1 MKRFITITVVILLF
15 LSLKT
20 YSYQSSR
27 ITDQKA
33 LTAKLT
39 GHTAI
44 QGNLKLKDR
53 YSQEAREMAAEFL
66 KSELSAFIDQVEIEN
81 YSPTGNN
88 VVGTIMAT
96 SKTDEWVVLGAHY
109 DSVKDCP
116 GANDNA
122 SGTAL
127 VYSVA
132 KYIAGLSSRQYNV
145 KIVFFDEEERGLIGS
160 KAYAKKLKDE
170 NLNIVSVH
178 TIDQMAWDN
187 DKDSAIELEMPTE
200 ALKSHYLKV
209 AKDFGYEFPIHM
221 STVTSTDHRSFRNV
235 GFNAIGLTEEYVNKD
250 TTPHY
255 HKSTDTYETI
265 NFEYLGTIT
274 AYVQRVFEELLK

>member
-1 MKRFITITVVILLF
+1 MKRHITIAIVLVLILFIKAYGFEQNELE
-15 LSLKT
+15 
-20 YSYQSSR
+20 
-27 ITDQKA
+27 DQKT
-33 LTAKLT
+33 LIAKLT
-39 GHTAI
+39 GHSAI
-44 QGNLKLKDR
+44 DKNTKLKDR
-53 YSQEAREMAAEFL
+53 HAQGSREMVAKFL
-66 KSELSAFIDQVEIEN
+66 KSELSEFIDQVEIEN

-96 SKTDEWVVLGAHY
+96 SETDEWVVLGAHY
-109 DSVKDCP
+109 DSVKDSP

-122 SGTAL
+122 SGTGL

-132 KYIAGLSSRQYNV
+132 KHIAGLSLRKYNV

-160 KAYAKKLKDE
+160 KVYAKKLKE
-170 NLNIVSVH
+170 KNFNIVSVH

-187 DKDSAIELEMPTE
+187 DGDRGIELEVPTE

-209 AKDFGYEFPIHM
+209 AKDYGYNFPIHI

-255 HKSTDTYETI
+255 HKSTDTYETV
-265 NFEYLGTIT
+265 NFEYLETIT
-274 AYVQRVFEELLK
+274 VYVQRVFEELLK